1 MQTLIILML
10 TPEKFLA
17 EFNIKK
23 YPIKKYR
30 RNLSPEF
37 IEAARARIL
46 ASKPWEKSTGPR
58 TPEGKA
64 KSSQNNFRHGRR
76 SHTMIE
82 VNRVIADVVRSI

>member
-1 MQTLIILML
+1 MIDI
-10 TPEKFLA
+10 EKFLT

-37 IEAARARIL
+37 IEAARQRIL

-58 TPEGKA
+58 TEEGKA
-64 KSSQNNFRHGRR
+64 KSSQNNFKHGRR
-76 SHTMIE
+76 SRTMIE
-82 VNRVIADVVRSI
+82 VSRVIAEVVKSI